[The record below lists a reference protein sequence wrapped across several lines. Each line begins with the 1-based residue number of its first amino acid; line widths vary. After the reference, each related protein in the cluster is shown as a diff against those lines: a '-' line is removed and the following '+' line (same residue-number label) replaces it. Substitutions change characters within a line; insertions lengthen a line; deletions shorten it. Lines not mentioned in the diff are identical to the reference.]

1 MPDHASLLRQ
11 FMERVWN
18 RGELDAIDELLA
30 ETYTVHSDPG
40 DPWSGQSLDRAGF
53 RARLVASRA
62 PFPDL
67 RFDLGEVVAEGDRV
81 AVSWTMRGTHSEA
94 MGDVPATG
102 NAIEVDGMTIYHFEA
117 ERIAGHTQVVDRLA
131 VLQQLGLLALGGGG

>member
-1 MPDHASLLRQ
+1 
-11 FMERVWN
+11 
-18 RGELDAIDELLA
+18 
-30 ETYTVHSDPG
+30 
-40 DPWSGQSLDRAGF
+40 
-53 RARLVASRA
+53 
-62 PFPDL
+62 
-67 RFDLGEVVAEGDRV
+67 
-81 AVSWTMRGTHSEA
+81 